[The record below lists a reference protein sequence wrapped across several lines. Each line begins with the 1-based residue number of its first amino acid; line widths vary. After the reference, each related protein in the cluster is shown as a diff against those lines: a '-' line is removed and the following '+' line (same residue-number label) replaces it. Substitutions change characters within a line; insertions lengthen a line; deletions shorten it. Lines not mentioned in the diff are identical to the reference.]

1 MEQSFVNHPKV
12 NTNASGRGPAT
23 RRFPSLYFFNRKNN
37 KSGYMSTSKV
47 TDKSS
52 APKGQKS
59 ANKALISTGAMT
71 IMIIT
76 TVVSLRGLP
85 SQAEFGIQSIF
96 YYLFAALVFL
106 IPFSLVCAE
115 LASTYTHS
123 GGLYRWVS
131 EAFGPRWGWSA
142 MYLEWQTLVIWFPAV
157 LMFAAVSLAYIFWPE
172 SFDAKLSANKI
183 YTLIVVLAV
192 YWITNFISFRGMKS
206 SKILSTLGGLFGTIV
221 PGAILII
228 LGVAYLCMGKPIM
241 LTHESFFPDFTKI
254 GTIVLAASI
263 FLFYGGMEMNAVHV
277 QNMKNPA
284 RQFPRAMFLA
294 VAVIVLLFVFATLA
308 IGFVV
313 PAKDINLL
321 ASLLV
326 AYNDLWAAVGVPWLG
341 NVMAL
346 LITFGV
352 IGQVSV
358 IIAGPS
364 TGLVAVGES
373 GYLPRGLQKTNKNGV
388 NTPILYVQ
396 AIFVSLLALVLV
408 VLPSVESA
416 YQVMSQMATVIYLIL
431 VLMIYFAFFRLR
443 HTQPTKKRGFRIPGG
458 RLGEYLI
465 GGIGVLG
472 AVVAMIL
479 SFFPPSQINT
489 GSPVVYV
496 LIILVGSLVFFLV
509 PLIVFAFRKP
519 YWRDPDADFYPFD
532 WQIENR
538 KPSQISK
545 WAPDFVPAPADIAA
559 TDARVIALQH
569 GETPAEAE
577 KLAEEARKNFAAGED
592 PQTEAYDVFNKENPD
607 QAVKVNNK

>member
-1 MEQSFVNHPKV
+1 MANSNPSKP
-12 NTNASGRGPAT
+12 GPQA
-23 RRFPSLYFFNRKNN
+23 KGG
-37 KSGYMSTSKV
+37 K
-47 TDKSS
+47 
-52 APKGQKS
+52 APQ
-59 ANKALISTGAMT
+59 ALISTGAMT
-71 IMIIT
+71 VMIIT

-96 YYLFAALVFL
+96 YYLFAAIVFL

-123 GGLYRWVS
+123 GGLYRWVA
-131 EAFGPRWGWSA
+131 EAFGPKWGWTA

-172 SFDAKLSANKI
+172 SFDARLSANKI
-183 YTLIVVLAV
+183 YTLVVVLAV
-192 YWITNFISFRGMKS
+192 YWITNFIAFRGMKS

-241 LTHESFFPDFTKI
+241 LAHESFFPDFSKI

-284 RQFPRAMFLA
+284 RQFPRAIFLA
-294 VAVIVLLFVFATLA
+294 VAVIVLLFVFATL
-308 IGFVV
+308 
-313 PAKDINLL
+313 
-321 ASLLV
+321 

-373 GYLPRGLQKTNKNGV
+373 GYLPRSLQKTNAQGV
-388 NTPILYVQ
+388 NKPILYVQ
-396 AIFVSLLALVLV
+396 AIFVSLLSLVLV

-431 VLMIYFAFFRLR
+431 VLMIYFAFIRLR
-443 HTQPTKKRGFRIPGG
+443 HTQPQKQRGFRIPGG
-458 RLGEYLI
+458 KLGEVVVA
-465 GGIGVLG
+465 GIGILG
-472 AVVAMIL
+472 AVVAMVL

-496 LIILVGSLVFFLV
+496 LIIFCGALLFFCV
-509 PLIVFAFRKP
+509 PLIVFSKRKP
-519 YWRDPDADFYPFD
+519 SWRNPKANFYPFD

-538 KPSQISK
+538 RPSEVSK
-545 WAPDFVPAPADIAA
+545 WSPTYQPTPAQIAG
-559 TDARVIALQH
+559 TDARILAEEN
-569 GETPAEAE
+569 GASPAEAE
-577 KLAEEARKNFAAGED
+577 KIAAEAEKAYDGSEN
-592 PQTEAYDVFNKENPD
+592 PQAEAYDILDKD
-607 QAVKVNNK
+607 KGTGA

>member
-1 MEQSFVNHPKV
+1 MANSNPSKP
-12 NTNASGRGPAT
+12 GPQA
-23 RRFPSLYFFNRKNN
+23 KGG
-37 KSGYMSTSKV
+37 K
-47 TDKSS
+47 
-52 APKGQKS
+52 APQ
-59 ANKALISTGAMT
+59 ALISTGAMT
-71 IMIIT
+71 VMIIT

-96 YYLFAALVFL
+96 YYLFAAIVFL

-123 GGLYRWVS
+123 GGLYRWVA
-131 EAFGPRWGWSA
+131 EAFGPKWGWTA

-172 SFDAKLSANKI
+172 SFDARLSANKI
-183 YTLIVVLAV
+183 YTLVVVLAV
-192 YWITNFISFRGMKS
+192 YWITNFIAFRGMKS

-241 LTHESFFPDFTKI
+241 LAHESFFPDFSKI

-284 RQFPRAMFLA
+284 RQFPRAIFLA

-373 GYLPRGLQKTNKNGV
+373 GYLPRSLQKTNAQGV
-388 NTPILYVQ
+388 NKPILYVQ
-396 AIFVSLLALVLV
+396 AIFVSLLSLVLV

-431 VLMIYFAFFRLR
+431 VLMIYFAFIRLR
-443 HTQPTKKRGFRIPGG
+443 HTQPQKQRGFRIPGG
-458 RLGEYLI
+458 KLGEVVVA
-465 GGIGVLG
+465 GIGILG
-472 AVVAMIL
+472 AVVAMVL

-496 LIILVGSLVFFLV
+496 LIIFCGALLFFCV
-509 PLIVFAFRKP
+509 PLIVFSKRKP
-519 YWRDPDADFYPFD
+519 SWRNPKANFYPFD

-538 KPSQISK
+538 RPSEVSK
-545 WAPDFVPAPADIAA
+545 WSPTYQPTPAQIAG
-559 TDARVIALQH
+559 TDARILAEEN
-569 GETPAEAE
+569 GASPAEAE
-577 KLAEEARKNFAAGED
+577 KIAAEAEKAYDGSEN
-592 PQTEAYDVFNKENPD
+592 PQAEAYDILDKD
-607 QAVKVNNK
+607 KGTGA

>member
-1 MEQSFVNHPKV
+1 MLTP
-12 NTNASGRGPAT
+12 NTNQASVSGTKGAKPA
-23 RRFPSLYFFNRKNN
+23 R
-37 KSGYMSTSKV
+37 
-47 TDKSS
+47 
-52 APKGQKS
+52 
-59 ANKALISTGAMT
+59 ALISTGAMT

-96 YYLFAALVFL
+96 YYLFAAIFFLV
-106 IPFSLVCAE
+106 PFSLVCAE

-172 SFDAKLSANKI
+172 SFDARLSANKL

-192 YWITNFISFRGMKS
+192 YWITNFIAFRGMKS

-294 VAVIVLLFVFATLA
+294 VAVIVLIFIFATLA

-313 PAKDINLL
+313 PAKDINIL

-352 IGQVSV
+352 VGQVSV

-373 GYLPRGLQKTNKNGV
+373 GYLPRSLQKVNRNGV
-388 NTPILYVQ
+388 NKPILYVQ
-396 AIFVSLLALVLV
+396 AIFVSLLSLVLV

-443 HTQPTKKRGFRIPGG
+443 RTQPQKPRGFRVPGG
-458 RLGEYLI
+458 KFGEWVI
-465 GGIGVLG
+465 GGVGVLG

-496 LIILVGSLVFFLV
+496 LIILCGAVVFFCL
-509 PLIVFAFRKP
+509 PLIVFAKRKP
-519 YWRDPDADFYPFD
+519 SWRNPDADFYPFD

-538 KPSQISK
+538 KPSEVSR
-545 WAPDFVPAPADIAA
+545 WSSDFTPTGADIAS
-559 TDARVIALQH
+559 TDARI
-569 GETPAEAE
+569 
-577 KLAEEARKNFAAGED
+577 LAEENGASPADAERIAAEAAKAFTGTD
-592 PQTEAYDVFNKENPD
+592 NPQTVANTVFAKSKETI
-607 QAVKVNNK
+607 KS

>member
-1 MEQSFVNHPKV
+1 MSTP
-12 NTNASGRGPAT
+12 NTNQASASGTKGAKPA
-23 RRFPSLYFFNRKNN
+23 R
-37 KSGYMSTSKV
+37 
-47 TDKSS
+47 
-52 APKGQKS
+52 
-59 ANKALISTGAMT
+59 ALISTGAMT

-96 YYLFAALVFL
+96 YYLFAAIFFLV
-106 IPFSLVCAE
+106 PFSLVCAE

-172 SFDAKLSANKI
+172 SFDARLSANKF

-192 YWITNFISFRGMKS
+192 YWITNFIAFRGMKS

-294 VAVIVLLFVFATLA
+294 VAVIVLIFVFATLA

-352 IGQVSV
+352 VGQVSV

-373 GYLPRGLQKTNKNGV
+373 GYLPRSLQKVNRNGV
-388 NTPILYVQ
+388 NKPILYVQ
-396 AIFVSLLALVLV
+396 AIFVSLLSLVLV

-443 HTQPTKKRGFRIPGG
+443 RTQPQKPRGFRVPGG
-458 RLGEYLI
+458 KFGEWVI
-465 GGIGVLG
+465 GGVGVLG

-496 LIILVGSLVFFLV
+496 LIILCGAVVFFCL
-509 PLIVFAFRKP
+509 PLIVFAKRKP
-519 YWRDPDADFYPFD
+519 SWRNPDADFYPFD

-538 KPSQISK
+538 KPSEVSK
-545 WAPDFVPAPADIAA
+545 WSSDFTPTGADIAS
-559 TDARVIALQH
+559 TDARI
-569 GETPAEAE
+569 
-577 KLAEEARKNFAAGED
+577 LAEENGASPADAERIAAEAAKAFTGTD
-592 PQTEAYDVFNKENPD
+592 NPQTVANTVFAKSKETI
-607 QAVKVNNK
+607 KS

>member
-1 MEQSFVNHPKV
+1 M
-12 NTNASGRGPAT
+12 AT
-23 RRFPSLYFFNRKNN
+23 QTPSKP
-37 KSGYMSTSKV
+37 T
-47 TDKSS
+47 TDKPTKS
-52 APKGQKS
+52 APS
-59 ANKALISTGAMT
+59 KALISTGAMT
-71 IMIIT
+71 VMIIT

-96 YYLFAALVFL
+96 YYLFAAIVFL

-123 GGLYRWVS
+123 GGLYRWVA
-131 EAFGPRWGWSA
+131 EAFGPKWGWSA

-172 SFDAKLSANKI
+172 SFDAKLSSNKI
-183 YTLIVVLAV
+183 YTLIVVLGV
-192 YWITNFISFRGMKS
+192 YWITNFIAFRGMKS

-228 LGVAYLCMGKPIM
+228 LGVAYLCMGKPLM
-241 LTHESFFPDFTKI
+241 LAHESFFPDFTKI

-284 RQFPRAMFLA
+284 RQFPKAIFTA

-326 AYNDLWAAVGVPWLG
+326 AYDDLWASIGVPWLG

-373 GYLPRGLQKTNKNGV
+373 GYLPQSLQKTNSRGV
-388 NTPILYVQ
+388 NKPILYVQ
-396 AIFVSLLALVLV
+396 AIFVSVLSLVLV

-416 YQVMSQMATVIYLIL
+416 YQIMSQMATVIYLIL
-431 VLMIYFAFFRLR
+431 VLMIYFAFIRLR
-443 HTQPTKKRGFRIPGG
+443 RTQPLKPRGFRVPGG
-458 RLGEYLI
+458 KFGEVVI
-465 GGIGVLG
+465 AGIGILG
-472 AVVAMIL
+472 ALVAMIL
-479 SFFPPSQINT
+479 SFIPPSQINT

-496 LIILVGSLVFFLV
+496 LIIFCGALLFFCV
-509 PLIVFAFRKP
+509 PLIVFAKRKP
-519 YWRDPDADFYPFD
+519 SWRNPKANFYPFD

-538 KPSQISK
+538 KPSEESK
-545 WAPDFVPAPADIAA
+545 WSADYVPTDSEIAA
-559 TDARVIALQH
+559 TDARILAEEN
-569 GETPAEAE
+569 GATPAEAAQ
-577 KLAEEARKNFAAGED
+577 LAAEAAKAYDGTET
-592 PQTEAYDVFNKENPD
+592 PQAVAYDVFHKDSES
-607 QAVKVNNK
+607 VTK

>member
-1 MEQSFVNHPKV
+1 MA
-12 NTNASGRGPAT
+12 NTPTTQPASQQTKAGKPA
-23 RRFPSLYFFNRKNN
+23 
-37 KSGYMSTSKV
+37 
-47 TDKSS
+47 
-52 APKGQKS
+52 
-59 ANKALISTGAMT
+59 KALISTGAMT
-71 IMIIT
+71 VMIIT

-96 YYLFAALVFL
+96 YYLFAAIVFL

-131 EAFGPRWGWSA
+131 EAFGPKWGWSA

-172 SFDAKLSANKI
+172 SFDARLSANKI

-192 YWITNFISFRGMKS
+192 YWITNFIAFRGMKS

-221 PGAILII
+221 PGAVLIV

-284 RQFPRAMFLA
+284 RQFPRAIFLA

-373 GYLPRGLQKTNKNGV
+373 GYLPKGLQKTNSRGV
-388 NTPILYVQ
+388 NKPILYVQ
-396 AIFVSLLALVLV
+396 AIFVSLLSLVLV

-431 VLMIYFAFFRLR
+431 VMMIYFAFIRLR
-443 HTQPTKKRGFRIPGG
+443 HTQPQKRRGFRIPGG
-458 RLGEYLI
+458 KFGEVI
-465 GGIGVLG
+465 VAGVGILG
-472 AVVAMIL
+472 AAIAMVL
-479 SFFPPSQINT
+479 SFIPPSQINT

-496 LIILVGSLVFFLV
+496 LIIFCGALVFFCV
-509 PLIVFAFRKP
+509 PLIVFAKRKP
-519 YWRDPDADFYPFD
+519 SWRNPQANFYPFD

-538 KPSQISK
+538 KPSQVSK
-545 WAPDFVPAPADIAA
+545 WTPDYTPTDAEIAG
-559 TDARVIALQH
+559 TDARI
-569 GETPAEAE
+569 
-577 KLAEEARKNFAAGED
+577 LAEENGATAAEAAQMAEAAQKAYDGTQT
-592 PQTEAYDVFNKENPD
+592 PQAVAYDVINKSKS
-607 QAVKVNNK
+607 AAK

>member
-1 MEQSFVNHPKV
+1 MA
-12 NTNASGRGPAT
+12 NTTPSNTPTKPGKPRPSG
-23 RRFPSLYFFNRKNN
+23 
-37 KSGYMSTSKV
+37 
-47 TDKSS
+47 
-52 APKGQKS
+52 
-59 ANKALISTGAMT
+59 ALISTGAMT
-71 IMIIT
+71 VMIIT

-96 YYLFAALVFL
+96 YYLFAAIVFL
-106 IPFSLVCAE
+106 IPFSMVCAE

-123 GGLYRWVS
+123 GGLYRWVA
-131 EAFGPRWGWSA
+131 EAFGPKWGWSA

-192 YWITNFISFRGMKS
+192 YWITNFIAFRGMKS

-221 PGAILII
+221 PGAVLII

-277 QNMKNPA
+277 QNMKDPA

-313 PAKDINLL
+313 PTKDINLL

-373 GYLPRGLQKTNKNGV
+373 GYLPRSLQNTNSRGV
-388 NTPILYVQ
+388 NKPILYVQ
-396 AIFVSLLALVLV
+396 AIFVSVLSLVLV

-416 YQVMSQMATVIYLIL
+416 YQIMSQMATVIYLIL
-431 VLMIYFAFFRLR
+431 VLMIYFAFIRLR
-443 HTQPTKKRGFRIPGG
+443 RTQPQKRRGFRVPGG
-458 RLGEYLI
+458 KFGEVVVA
-465 GGIGVLG
+465 GIGILG
-472 AVVAMIL
+472 AIVAMIL
-479 SFFPPSQINT
+479 SFIPPSQINT

-496 LIILVGSLVFFLV
+496 LIIFCGALLFFCV
-509 PLIVFAFRKP
+509 PLIVFSKRKP
-519 YWRDPDADFYPFD
+519 SWRNPQANFYPFD

-538 KPSQISK
+538 EPSQVSK
-545 WAPDFVPAPADIAA
+545 WSADYTPTDSEIAA
-559 TDARVIALQH
+559 TDARI
-569 GETPAEAE
+569 
-577 KLAEEARKNFAAGED
+577 LAEENGATPADAAALADKAAKTYDGTKN
-592 PQTEAYDVFNKENPD
+592 PQAVAYEVFNENKGST
-607 QAVKVNNK
+607 AK

>member
-1 MEQSFVNHPKV
+1 
-12 NTNASGRGPAT
+12 
-23 RRFPSLYFFNRKNN
+23 
-37 KSGYMSTSKV
+37 
-47 TDKSS
+47 
-52 APKGQKS
+52 
-59 ANKALISTGAMT
+59 MT
-71 IMIIT
+71 VMIIT

-96 YYLFAALVFL
+96 YYLFAAIVFL

-123 GGLYRWVS
+123 GGLYRWVA
-131 EAFGPRWGWSA
+131 EAFGPKWGWSA

-183 YTLIVVLAV
+183 YTLIVVLGV
-192 YWITNFISFRGMKS
+192 YWITNFIAFRGMKS

-277 QNMKNPA
+277 QNMSNPA
-284 RQFPRAMFLA
+284 KQFPRAIFLA
-294 VAVIVLLFVFATLA
+294 VAVIVLIFVFATLA

-326 AYNDLWAAVGVPWLG
+326 AYNDLWASIGVPWLG
-341 NVMAL
+341 NVMAF

-373 GYLPRGLQKTNKNGV
+373 GYLPQSLQKVNSRGV
-388 NTPILYVQ
+388 NKPILYVQ
-396 AIFVSLLALVLV
+396 AIFVSLLSLVLV

-431 VLMIYFAFFRLR
+431 VLMIYFAFIRLR
-443 HTQPTKKRGFRIPGG
+443 RTQPQKRRGFRVPGG
-458 RLGEYLI
+458 KLGEVVVA
-465 GGIGVLG
+465 GIGILG
-472 AVVAMIL
+472 ALVAMVL

-496 LIILVGSLVFFLV
+496 LIIFCGALLFFCV
-509 PLIVFAFRKP
+509 PLIVFAKRKP
-519 YWRDPDADFYPFD
+519 SWRNPQANFYPFD

-538 KPSQISK
+538 KPSEVSK
-545 WAPDFVPAPADIAA
+545 WSANYTPTPAEIAG
-559 TDARVIALQH
+559 TDARILAEEN
-569 GETPAEAE
+569 GATPTEADTLANEAE
-577 KLAEEARKNFAAGED
+577 KAYDGTKN
-592 PQTEAYDVFNKENPD
+592 PQAVAYDVFNREKSSDSKQP
-607 QAVKVNNK
+607 

>member
-1 MEQSFVNHPKV
+1 MN
-12 NTNASGRGPAT
+12 NTTNASKAPSGPA
-23 RRFPSLYFFNRKNN
+23 K
-37 KSGYMSTSKV
+37 
-47 TDKSS
+47 
-52 APKGQKS
+52 PKTP
-59 ANKALISTGAMT
+59 AKALISTGAMT

-96 YYLFAALVFL
+96 YYLFAAVFFL

-172 SFDAKLSANKI
+172 SFDARLSANKI
-183 YTLIVVLAV
+183 YTLIVVLGT
-192 YWITNFISFRGMKS
+192 YWLTNFIAFRGMKS
-206 SKILSTLGGLFGTIV
+206 SKTLSTLGGLFGTIV
-221 PGAILII
+221 PAAVLIV
-228 LGVAYLCMGKPIM
+228 LGVAYFCMGKPIM
-241 LTHESFFPDFTKI
+241 LTHESFFPDFSKI

-284 RQFPRAMFLA
+284 RQFPRAIFLA
-294 VAVIVLLFVFATLA
+294 VAAIVLIFVFATLA

-326 AYNDLWAAVGVPWLG
+326 AYNDLWASVGLPWLG

-373 GYLPRGLQKTNKNGV
+373 GYLPRALQKVNANGV
-388 NTPILYVQ
+388 NKPILYVQ

-416 YQVMSQMATVIYLIL
+416 YQVMSQMSTVIYLIL
-431 VLMIYFAFFRLR
+431 VMMIYFAFFRLR
-443 HTQPTKKRGFRIPGG
+443 RTQPQKPRGFKIPGG
-458 RLGEYLI
+458 RFGEYVI
-465 GGIGVLG
+465 GGVGVAG
-472 AVVAMIL
+472 AFVAMVL

-489 GSPVVYV
+489 GNPVVYV
-496 LIILVGSLVFFLV
+496 LIILVGAVVFFCL
-509 PLIVFAFRKP
+509 PLIVFAKRKP
-519 YWRDPDADFYPFD
+519 SWRNPSADFYPFD
-532 WQIENR
+532 WQIEDR
-538 KPSQISK
+538 KPSEVSK
-545 WAPDFVPAPADIAA
+545 WAAGYQPTDAEIAA
-559 TDARVIALQH
+559 TDARILAREN
-569 GETPAEAE
+569 GKSDAEAE
-577 KLAEEARKNFAAGED
+577 AMAAEAAKAYTPGEN
-592 PQTEAYDVFNKENPD
+592 PQSVAYNVFNNSKS
-607 QAVKVNNK
+607 

>member
-1 MEQSFVNHPKV
+1 MSTT
-12 NTNASGRGPAT
+12 NTNQASASGTKGAKPA
-23 RRFPSLYFFNRKNN
+23 R
-37 KSGYMSTSKV
+37 
-47 TDKSS
+47 
-52 APKGQKS
+52 
-59 ANKALISTGAMT
+59 ALISTGAMT

-96 YYLFAALVFL
+96 YYLFAAIFFLV
-106 IPFSLVCAE
+106 PFSLVCAE

-172 SFDAKLSANKI
+172 SFDARLSANKL

-192 YWITNFISFRGMKS
+192 YWITNFIAFRGMKS

-294 VAVIVLLFVFATLA
+294 VAVIVLIFIFATLA

-352 IGQVSV
+352 VGQVSV

-373 GYLPRGLQKTNKNGV
+373 GYLPRSLQKVNRNGV
-388 NTPILYVQ
+388 NKSILYVQ
-396 AIFVSLLALVLV
+396 AIFVSLLSLVLV

-443 HTQPTKKRGFRIPGG
+443 RTQPQKPRGFRVPGG
-458 RLGEYLI
+458 KFGEWVI
-465 GGIGVLG
+465 GGVGVLG

-496 LIILVGSLVFFLV
+496 LIILCGAVVFFCL
-509 PLIVFAFRKP
+509 PLIVFAKRKP
-519 YWRDPDADFYPFD
+519 SWRNPDADFYPFD

-538 KPSQISK
+538 KPSEVSR
-545 WAPDFVPAPADIAA
+545 WSSDFTPTGADIAS
-559 TDARVIALQH
+559 TDARI
-569 GETPAEAE
+569 
-577 KLAEEARKNFAAGED
+577 LAEENGASPADAERIAAEAAKAFTGTD
-592 PQTEAYDVFNKENPD
+592 NPQTVANTVFAKSKETI
-607 QAVKVNNK
+607 KS

>member
-1 MEQSFVNHPKV
+1 MSTP
-12 NTNASGRGPAT
+12 NTNQASASGTKGAKPA
-23 RRFPSLYFFNRKNN
+23 R
-37 KSGYMSTSKV
+37 
-47 TDKSS
+47 
-52 APKGQKS
+52 
-59 ANKALISTGAMT
+59 ALISTGAMT

-96 YYLFAALVFL
+96 YYLFAAIFFLV
-106 IPFSLVCAE
+106 PFSLVCAE

-172 SFDAKLSANKI
+172 SFDARLSANKL

-192 YWITNFISFRGMKS
+192 YWITNFIAFRGMKS

-294 VAVIVLLFVFATLA
+294 VAVIVLIFIFATLA

-352 IGQVSV
+352 VGQVSV

-373 GYLPRGLQKTNKNGV
+373 GYLPRSLQKVNRNGV
-388 NTPILYVQ
+388 NKSILYVQ
-396 AIFVSLLALVLV
+396 AIFVSLLSLVLV

-443 HTQPTKKRGFRIPGG
+443 RTQPQKPRGFRVPGG
-458 RLGEYLI
+458 KFGEWVV
-465 GGIGVLG
+465 GGVGVLG

-496 LIILVGSLVFFLV
+496 LIILCGAVVFFCL
-509 PLIVFAFRKP
+509 PLIVFAKRKP
-519 YWRDPDADFYPFD
+519 SWRNPDADFYPFD

-538 KPSQISK
+538 KPSEVSR
-545 WAPDFVPAPADIAA
+545 WSSDFTPTGADIAS
-559 TDARVIALQH
+559 TDARI
-569 GETPAEAE
+569 
-577 KLAEEARKNFAAGED
+577 LAEENGASPADAERIAAEAAKAFTGTD
-592 PQTEAYDVFNKENPD
+592 NPQTVANTVFAKSKETI
-607 QAVKVNNK
+607 KS

>member
-1 MEQSFVNHPKV
+1 
-12 NTNASGRGPAT
+12 
-23 RRFPSLYFFNRKNN
+23 
-37 KSGYMSTSKV
+37 
-47 TDKSS
+47 
-52 APKGQKS
+52 
-59 ANKALISTGAMT
+59 
-71 IMIIT
+71 MIIT

-96 YYLFAALVFL
+96 YYLFAAIVFL

-123 GGLYRWVS
+123 GGLYRWVA
-131 EAFGPRWGWSA
+131 EAFGPKWGWSA

-183 YTLIVVLAV
+183 YTLIVVLGV
-192 YWITNFISFRGMKS
+192 YWITNFIAFRGMKS

-277 QNMKNPA
+277 QNMSNPA
-284 RQFPRAMFLA
+284 KQFPRAIFLA
-294 VAVIVLLFVFATLA
+294 VAVIVLIFVFATLA

-326 AYNDLWAAVGVPWLG
+326 AYNDLWASIGVPWLG
-341 NVMAL
+341 NVMAF

-373 GYLPRGLQKTNKNGV
+373 GYLPQSLQKVNSRGV
-388 NTPILYVQ
+388 NKPILYVQ
-396 AIFVSLLALVLV
+396 AIFVSLLSLVLV

-431 VLMIYFAFFRLR
+431 VLMIYFAFIRLR
-443 HTQPTKKRGFRIPGG
+443 RTQPQKRRGFRVPGG
-458 RLGEYLI
+458 KLGEVVVA
-465 GGIGVLG
+465 GIGILG
-472 AVVAMIL
+472 ALVAMVL

-496 LIILVGSLVFFLV
+496 LIIFCGALLFFCV
-509 PLIVFAFRKP
+509 PLIVFAKRKP
-519 YWRDPDADFYPFD
+519 SWRNPQANFYPFD

-538 KPSQISK
+538 KPSEVSK
-545 WAPDFVPAPADIAA
+545 WSANYTPTPAEIAG
-559 TDARVIALQH
+559 TDARILAEEN
-569 GETPAEAE
+569 GATPTEADTLANEAE
-577 KLAEEARKNFAAGED
+577 KAYDGTKN
-592 PQTEAYDVFNKENPD
+592 PQAVAYDVFNREKSSDSKQP
-607 QAVKVNNK
+607 

>member
-1 MEQSFVNHPKV
+1 MANSNPSKP
-12 NTNASGRGPAT
+12 GPQA
-23 RRFPSLYFFNRKNN
+23 KGG
-37 KSGYMSTSKV
+37 K
-47 TDKSS
+47 
-52 APKGQKS
+52 APQ
-59 ANKALISTGAMT
+59 ALISTGAMT
-71 IMIIT
+71 VMIIT

-96 YYLFAALVFL
+96 YYLFAAIVFL

-123 GGLYRWVS
+123 GGLYRWVA
-131 EAFGPRWGWSA
+131 EAFGPKWGWTA

-172 SFDAKLSANKI
+172 SFDARLSANKI
-183 YTLIVVLAV
+183 YTLVVVLAV
-192 YWITNFISFRGMKS
+192 YWITNFIAFRGMKS

-241 LTHESFFPDFTKI
+241 LAHESFFPDFSKI

-284 RQFPRAMFLA
+284 RQFPRAIFLA

-358 IIAGPS
+358 IIAGPT
-364 TGLVAVGES
+364 TGIVAVGES
-373 GYLPRGLQKTNKNGV
+373 GYMPRSLQKTNAQGV
-388 NTPILYVQ
+388 NKPILYVQ
-396 AIFVSLLALVLV
+396 AIFVSLLSLVLV

-431 VLMIYFAFFRLR
+431 VLMIYFAFIRLR
-443 HTQPTKKRGFRIPGG
+443 HTQPQKQRGFRIPGG
-458 RLGEYLI
+458 KLGEVVVA
-465 GGIGVLG
+465 GIGILG
-472 AVVAMIL
+472 AVVAMVL

-496 LIILVGSLVFFLV
+496 LIIFCGALLFFCV
-509 PLIVFAFRKP
+509 PLIVFSKRKP
-519 YWRDPDADFYPFD
+519 SWRNPKANFYPFD

-538 KPSQISK
+538 RPSEVSK
-545 WAPDFVPAPADIAA
+545 WSPTYQPTPAQIAG
-559 TDARVIALQH
+559 TDARILAEEN
-569 GETPAEAE
+569 GASPAEAE
-577 KLAEEARKNFAAGED
+577 KIAAEAEKAYDGSEN
-592 PQTEAYDVFNKENPD
+592 PQAEAYDILDKD
-607 QAVKVNNK
+607 KGTGA

>member
-1 MEQSFVNHPKV
+1 MSTP
-12 NTNASGRGPAT
+12 NTNQASASGTKGAKPA
-23 RRFPSLYFFNRKNN
+23 R
-37 KSGYMSTSKV
+37 
-47 TDKSS
+47 
-52 APKGQKS
+52 
-59 ANKALISTGAMT
+59 ALISTGAMT

-96 YYLFAALVFL
+96 YYLFAAIFFLV
-106 IPFSLVCAE
+106 PFSLVCAE

-172 SFDAKLSANKI
+172 SFDARLSANKL

-192 YWITNFISFRGMKS
+192 YWITNFIAFRGMKS

-294 VAVIVLLFVFATLA
+294 VAVIVLIFVFATLA

-352 IGQVSV
+352 VGQVSV

-373 GYLPRGLQKTNKNGV
+373 GYLPRSLQKVNRNGV
-388 NTPILYVQ
+388 NKPILYVQ
-396 AIFVSLLALVLV
+396 AIFVSLLSLVLV

-443 HTQPTKKRGFRIPGG
+443 RTQPQKPRGFRVPGG
-458 RLGEYLI
+458 KFGEWVI
-465 GGIGVLG
+465 GGVGVLG

-496 LIILVGSLVFFLV
+496 LIILCGAVVFFCL
-509 PLIVFAFRKP
+509 PLIVFAKRKP
-519 YWRDPDADFYPFD
+519 SWRNPDADFYPFD

-538 KPSQISK
+538 KPSEVSK
-545 WAPDFVPAPADIAA
+545 WSSDFTPTGADIAS
-559 TDARVIALQH
+559 TDARI
-569 GETPAEAE
+569 
-577 KLAEEARKNFAAGED
+577 LAEENGASPADAERIAAEAAKAFTGTD
-592 PQTEAYDVFNKENPD
+592 NPQTVANTVFAKSKETI
-607 QAVKVNNK
+607 KS

>member
-1 MEQSFVNHPKV
+1 MA
-12 NTNASGRGPAT
+12 NTTPSNTPTKPGKPRPSG
-23 RRFPSLYFFNRKNN
+23 
-37 KSGYMSTSKV
+37 
-47 TDKSS
+47 
-52 APKGQKS
+52 
-59 ANKALISTGAMT
+59 ALISTGAMT
-71 IMIIT
+71 VMIIT

-96 YYLFAALVFL
+96 YYLFAAIVFL
-106 IPFSLVCAE
+106 IPFSMVCAE

-123 GGLYRWVS
+123 GGLYRWVA
-131 EAFGPRWGWSA
+131 EAFGPKWGWSA

-192 YWITNFISFRGMKS
+192 YWITNFIAFRGMKS

-221 PGAILII
+221 PGAVLII
-228 LGVAYLCMGKPIM
+228 LGVAYLCMGQPIM

-277 QNMKNPA
+277 QNMKDPA

-313 PAKDINLL
+313 PTKDINLL

-373 GYLPRGLQKTNKNGV
+373 GYLPRSLQNTNSRGV
-388 NTPILYVQ
+388 NKPILYVQ
-396 AIFVSLLALVLV
+396 AIFVSVLSLVLV

-416 YQVMSQMATVIYLIL
+416 YQIMSQMATVIYLIL
-431 VLMIYFAFFRLR
+431 VLMIYFAFIRLR
-443 HTQPTKKRGFRIPGG
+443 RTQPQKRRGFRVPGG
-458 RLGEYLI
+458 KFGEVVVA
-465 GGIGVLG
+465 GIGILG
-472 AVVAMIL
+472 AIVAMIL
-479 SFFPPSQINT
+479 SFIPPSQINT

-496 LIILVGSLVFFLV
+496 LIIFCGALLFFCV
-509 PLIVFAFRKP
+509 PLIVFSKRKP
-519 YWRDPDADFYPFD
+519 SWRNPQAIFYPFD

-538 KPSQISK
+538 EPSQVSK
-545 WAPDFVPAPADIAA
+545 WSADYTPTDSEIAA
-559 TDARVIALQH
+559 TDARI
-569 GETPAEAE
+569 
-577 KLAEEARKNFAAGED
+577 LAEENGATPADAAALADKASKTYDGTKN
-592 PQTEAYDVFNKENPD
+592 PQAVAYEVFNENKGST
-607 QAVKVNNK
+607 AK

>member
-1 MEQSFVNHPKV
+1 
-12 NTNASGRGPAT
+12 
-23 RRFPSLYFFNRKNN
+23 
-37 KSGYMSTSKV
+37 
-47 TDKSS
+47 
-52 APKGQKS
+52 
-59 ANKALISTGAMT
+59 MT

-96 YYLFAALVFL
+96 YYLFAAIFFLV
-106 IPFSLVCAE
+106 PFSLVCAE

-172 SFDAKLSANKI
+172 SFDARLSANKL

-192 YWITNFISFRGMKS
+192 YWITNFIAFRGMKS

-294 VAVIVLLFVFATLA
+294 VAVIVLIFIFATLA

-326 AYNDLWAAVGVPWLG
+326 SYNALWAAVGVPWLG

-352 IGQVSV
+352 VGQVSV

-373 GYLPRGLQKTNKNGV
+373 GYLPRSLQKVNRNGV
-388 NTPILYVQ
+388 NKSILYVQ
-396 AIFVSLLALVLV
+396 AIFVSLLSLVLV

-416 YQVMSQMATVIYLIL
+416 YQVRSQMATVIYLIL

-443 HTQPTKKRGFRIPGG
+443 RTQPQKPRGFRVPGG
-458 RLGEYLI
+458 KFGEWVI
-465 GGIGVLG
+465 GGVGVLG

-496 LIILVGSLVFFLV
+496 LIILCGAVVFFCL
-509 PLIVFAFRKP
+509 PLIVFAKRKP
-519 YWRDPDADFYPFD
+519 SWRNPDADFYPFD

-538 KPSQISK
+538 KPSEVSR
-545 WAPDFVPAPADIAA
+545 WSSDFTPTGADIAS
-559 TDARVIALQH
+559 TDARI
-569 GETPAEAE
+569 
-577 KLAEEARKNFAAGED
+577 LAEENGASPADAERIAAEAAKAFTGTD
-592 PQTEAYDVFNKENPD
+592 NPQTVANTVFAKSKETI
-607 QAVKVNNK
+607 KS

>member
-1 MEQSFVNHPKV
+1 MTTSDSSR
-12 NTNASGRGPAT
+12 NT
-23 RRFPSLYFFNRKNN
+23 
-37 KSGYMSTSKV
+37 
-47 TDKSS
+47 S
-52 APKGQKS
+52 APKAKS
-59 ANKALISTGAMT
+59 PAKALISTGAMT

-96 YYLFAALVFL
+96 YYLFAAIFFL

-192 YWITNFISFRGMKS
+192 YWITNFIAFRGMKS
-206 SKILSTLGGLFGTIV
+206 SKTLSTLGGLFGTIV
-221 PGAILII
+221 PAAVLII
-228 LGVAYLCMGKPIM
+228 LGVAYYCMGKPIM

-284 RQFPRAMFLA
+284 RDFPRAIFLA
-294 VAVIVLLFVFATLA
+294 VAAIVLIFVLATLA

-326 AYNDLWAAVGVPWLG
+326 AYNDLWASVGAPWLG

-373 GYLPRGLQKTNKNGV
+373 GYLPRSLQKVNSNGV
-388 NTPILYVQ
+388 NKSILYVQ
-396 AIFVSLLALVLV
+396 AAFVSILALVLV

-443 HTQPTKKRGFRIPGG
+443 HTQPHKPRGFRIPGG
-458 RLGEYLI
+458 HFGEYLI
-465 GGIGVLG
+465 GGVGVLG
-472 AVVAMIL
+472 AFIAMVL

-489 GSPVVYV
+489 GNPVVYV
-496 LIILVGSLVFFLV
+496 LIILCGAVVFFCLPLV
-509 PLIVFAFRKP
+509 VFARRKP
-519 YWRDPDADFYPFD
+519 SWRNPTANFYPFD

-538 KPSQISK
+538 QPSEVSK
-545 WAPDFVPAPADIAA
+545 WSADYTPTDADIAA
-559 TDARVIALQH
+559 TDARI
-569 GETPAEAE
+569 
-577 KLAEEARKNFAAGED
+577 LAEENGMDPSAAARIADMASKAYSDGENPQAVAYSVFDKNRDTAAG
-592 PQTEAYDVFNKENPD
+592 K
-607 QAVKVNNK
+607 

>member
-1 MEQSFVNHPKV
+1 MANSNPSKP
-12 NTNASGRGPAT
+12 GPQA
-23 RRFPSLYFFNRKNN
+23 KGG
-37 KSGYMSTSKV
+37 K
-47 TDKSS
+47 
-52 APKGQKS
+52 APQ
-59 ANKALISTGAMT
+59 ALISTGAMT
-71 IMIIT
+71 VMIIT

-96 YYLFAALVFL
+96 YYLFAAIVFL

-123 GGLYRWVS
+123 GGLYRWVA
-131 EAFGPRWGWSA
+131 EAFGPKWGWTA

-172 SFDAKLSANKI
+172 SFDARLSANKI
-183 YTLIVVLAV
+183 YTLVVVLAV
-192 YWITNFISFRGMKS
+192 YWITNFIAFRGMKS

-241 LTHESFFPDFTKI
+241 LAHESFFPDFSKI

-284 RQFPRAMFLA
+284 RQFPRAIFLA

-373 GYLPRGLQKTNKNGV
+373 GYLPRSLQKTNAQGV
-388 NTPILYVQ
+388 NKPILYVQ
-396 AIFVSLLALVLV
+396 AIFVSLLSLVLV

-431 VLMIYFAFFRLR
+431 VLMIYFSFIRLR
-443 HTQPTKKRGFRIPGG
+443 HTQPQKQRGFRIPGG
-458 RLGEYLI
+458 KLGEVVVA
-465 GGIGVLG
+465 GIGILG
-472 AVVAMIL
+472 AVVAMVL

-496 LIILVGSLVFFLV
+496 LIIFCGALLFFCV
-509 PLIVFAFRKP
+509 PLIVFSKRKP
-519 YWRDPDADFYPFD
+519 SWRNPKANFYPFD

-538 KPSQISK
+538 RPSEVSK
-545 WAPDFVPAPADIAA
+545 WSPTYQPTPAQIAG
-559 TDARVIALQH
+559 TDARILAEEN
-569 GETPAEAE
+569 GASPAEAE
-577 KLAEEARKNFAAGED
+577 KIAAEAEKAYDGSEN
-592 PQTEAYDVFNKENPD
+592 PQAEAYDILDKD
-607 QAVKVNNK
+607 KGTGA

>member
-1 MEQSFVNHPKV
+1 MANSNPSKP
-12 NTNASGRGPAT
+12 GPQA
-23 RRFPSLYFFNRKNN
+23 KGG
-37 KSGYMSTSKV
+37 K
-47 TDKSS
+47 
-52 APKGQKS
+52 APQ
-59 ANKALISTGAMT
+59 ALISTGAMT
-71 IMIIT
+71 VMIIT

-96 YYLFAALVFL
+96 YYLFAAIVFL

-123 GGLYRWVS
+123 GGLYRWVA
-131 EAFGPRWGWSA
+131 EAFGPKWGWTA

-172 SFDAKLSANKI
+172 SFDARLSANKI
-183 YTLIVVLAV
+183 YTLVVVLAV
-192 YWITNFISFRGMKS
+192 YWITNFIAFRGMKS

-241 LTHESFFPDFTKI
+241 LAHESFFPDFSKI

-284 RQFPRAMFLA
+284 RQFPRAIFLA

-373 GYLPRGLQKTNKNGV
+373 GYLPRSLQKTNAQGV
-388 NTPILYVQ
+388 NKPILYVQ
-396 AIFVSLLALVLV
+396 AIFVSLLSLVLV

-431 VLMIYFAFFRLR
+431 VLMIYFTFIRLR
-443 HTQPTKKRGFRIPGG
+443 HTQPQKQRGFRIPGG
-458 RLGEYLI
+458 KLGEVVVA
-465 GGIGVLG
+465 GIGILG
-472 AVVAMIL
+472 AVVAMVL

-496 LIILVGSLVFFLV
+496 LIIFCGALLFFCV
-509 PLIVFAFRKP
+509 PLIVFSKRKP
-519 YWRDPDADFYPFD
+519 SWRNPKANFYPFD

-538 KPSQISK
+538 RPSEVSK
-545 WAPDFVPAPADIAA
+545 WSPTYQPTPAQIAG
-559 TDARVIALQH
+559 TDARILAEEN
-569 GETPAEAE
+569 GASPAEAE
-577 KLAEEARKNFAAGED
+577 KIAAEAEKAYDGSEN
-592 PQTEAYDVFNKENPD
+592 PQAEAYDILDKD
-607 QAVKVNNK
+607 KGTGA

>member
-1 MEQSFVNHPKV
+1 MA
-12 NTNASGRGPAT
+12 NTTPSNTPTKPGKPRPSG
-23 RRFPSLYFFNRKNN
+23 
-37 KSGYMSTSKV
+37 
-47 TDKSS
+47 
-52 APKGQKS
+52 
-59 ANKALISTGAMT
+59 ALISTGAMT
-71 IMIIT
+71 VMIIT

-96 YYLFAALVFL
+96 YYLFAAIVFL
-106 IPFSLVCAE
+106 IPFSMVCAE

-123 GGLYRWVS
+123 GGLYRWVA
-131 EAFGPRWGWSA
+131 EAFGPKWGWSA

-192 YWITNFISFRGMKS
+192 YWITNFIAFRGMKS

-221 PGAILII
+221 PGAVLII

-277 QNMKNPA
+277 QNMKDPA

-373 GYLPRGLQKTNKNGV
+373 GYLPRSLQNANSRGV
-388 NTPILYVQ
+388 NKPILYVQ
-396 AIFVSLLALVLV
+396 AIFVSVLSLVLV

-416 YQVMSQMATVIYLIL
+416 YQIMSQMATVIYLIL
-431 VLMIYFAFFRLR
+431 VLMIYFAFIRLR
-443 HTQPTKKRGFRIPGG
+443 RTQPQKRRGFRVPGG
-458 RLGEYLI
+458 KFGEVVVA
-465 GGIGVLG
+465 GIGILG
-472 AVVAMIL
+472 AIVAMIL
-479 SFFPPSQINT
+479 SFIPPSQINT

-496 LIILVGSLVFFLV
+496 LIIFCGALLFFCV
-509 PLIVFAFRKP
+509 PLIVFSKRKP
-519 YWRDPDADFYPFD
+519 SWRNPQANFYPFD

-538 KPSQISK
+538 EPSQVSK
-545 WAPDFVPAPADIAA
+545 WSADYTPTDSEIAA
-559 TDARVIALQH
+559 TDARI
-569 GETPAEAE
+569 
-577 KLAEEARKNFAAGED
+577 LAEENGATPADAAALADKAAKTYDGTKN
-592 PQTEAYDVFNKENPD
+592 PQAVAYEVFNENKGST
-607 QAVKVNNK
+607 AK

>member
-1 MEQSFVNHPKV
+1 MATTDSKQPTVQPKE
-12 NTNASGRGPAT
+12 SKPA
-23 RRFPSLYFFNRKNN
+23 
-37 KSGYMSTSKV
+37 
-47 TDKSS
+47 
-52 APKGQKS
+52 
-59 ANKALISTGAMT
+59 KAFISTGAMT

-96 YYLFAALVFL
+96 YYLFAAIVFL

-123 GGLYRWVS
+123 GGLYRWVA

-172 SFDAKLSANKI
+172 TFDAKLASNKI
-183 YTLIVVLAV
+183 YTLIIVLGV
-192 YWITNFISFRGMKS
+192 YWFCNFMAFRGMKS
-206 SKILSTLGGLFGTIV
+206 SKMLSTLGGLFGTIV

-277 QNMKNPA
+277 QSMKDPA
-284 RQFPRAMFLA
+284 RQFPRAMFMA
-294 VAVIVLLFVFATLA
+294 VAVIVAIFVFATLA

-326 AYNDLWAAVGVPWLG
+326 AYDDLWASIGVPWLG

-364 TGLVAVGES
+364 TGLVAVGQS
-373 GYLPRGLQKTNKNGV
+373 GYLPRGLQHTNSRGV
-388 NTPILYVQ
+388 NKPILYVQ
-396 AIFVSLLALVLV
+396 AIFVTLLAFVLV

-431 VLMIYFAFFRLR
+431 VLMIYFAFIRLR
-443 HTQPTKKRGFRIPGG
+443 RTQPLKRRGYRVPGG
-458 RLGEYLI
+458 KFGEI
-465 GGIGVLG
+465 VVCGVGIIG

-479 SFFPPSQINT
+479 SFIPPSQINT

-496 LIILVGSLVFFLV
+496 LIILVGALVFFCV
-509 PLIVFAFRKP
+509 PLIVYAKRKP
-519 YWRDPDADFYPFD
+519 SWRDPAVASKFYPFD

-538 KPSQISK
+538 LPSQVSK
-545 WAPDFVPAPADIAA
+545 WSADYVPTPEQLAATEQRIAA
-559 TDARVIALQH
+559 EGD
-569 GETPAEAE
+569 GETD
-577 KLAEEARKNFAAGED
+577 KK
-592 PQTEAYDVFNKENPD
+592 QS
-607 QAVKVNNK
+607 

>member
-1 MEQSFVNHPKV
+1 MA
-12 NTNASGRGPAT
+12 NTTPSNTPTKPGKPRPSG
-23 RRFPSLYFFNRKNN
+23 
-37 KSGYMSTSKV
+37 
-47 TDKSS
+47 
-52 APKGQKS
+52 
-59 ANKALISTGAMT
+59 ALISTGAMT
-71 IMIIT
+71 VMIIT

-96 YYLFAALVFL
+96 YYLFAAIVFL
-106 IPFSLVCAE
+106 IPFSMVCAE

-123 GGLYRWVS
+123 GGLYRWVA
-131 EAFGPRWGWSA
+131 EAFGPKWGWSA

-192 YWITNFISFRGMKS
+192 YWITNFIAFRGMKS

-221 PGAILII
+221 PGAVLII

-277 QNMKNPA
+277 QNMKDPA

-373 GYLPRGLQKTNKNGV
+373 GYLPRSLQNTNSRGV
-388 NTPILYVQ
+388 NKPILYVQ
-396 AIFVSLLALVLV
+396 AIFVSVLSLVLV

-416 YQVMSQMATVIYLIL
+416 YQIMSQMATVIYLIL
-431 VLMIYFAFFRLR
+431 VLMIYFAFIRLR
-443 HTQPTKKRGFRIPGG
+443 RTQPQKRRGFRVPGG
-458 RLGEYLI
+458 KFGEVVVA
-465 GGIGVLG
+465 GIGILG
-472 AVVAMIL
+472 AIVAMIL
-479 SFFPPSQINT
+479 SFIPPSQINT

-496 LIILVGSLVFFLV
+496 LIIFCGALLFFCV
-509 PLIVFAFRKP
+509 PLIVFSKRKP
-519 YWRDPDADFYPFD
+519 SWRNPQAIFYPFD

-538 KPSQISK
+538 EPSQVSK
-545 WAPDFVPAPADIAA
+545 WSADYTPTDSEIAA
-559 TDARVIALQH
+559 TDARI
-569 GETPAEAE
+569 
-577 KLAEEARKNFAAGED
+577 LAEENGATPADAAALADKAAKTYDGTKN
-592 PQTEAYDVFNKENPD
+592 PQAVAYEVFNENKGST
-607 QAVKVNNK
+607 AK

>member
-1 MEQSFVNHPKV
+1 MATQTPPQPGNKPKPGKP
-12 NTNASGRGPAT
+12 SG
-23 RRFPSLYFFNRKNN
+23 
-37 KSGYMSTSKV
+37 
-47 TDKSS
+47 
-52 APKGQKS
+52 
-59 ANKALISTGAMT
+59 ALISTGAMT
-71 IMIIT
+71 VMIIT

-96 YYLFAALVFL
+96 YYLFAAIVFL
-106 IPFSLVCAE
+106 IPFSMVCAE

-131 EAFGPRWGWSA
+131 EAFGPKWGWSA

-183 YTLIVVLAV
+183 YTLVVVLAV
-192 YWITNFISFRGMKS
+192 YWITNFVAFKGMKS
-206 SKILSTLGGLFGTIV
+206 SKLLSTLGGLFGTIV

-277 QNMKNPA
+277 QNMKDPA

-326 AYNDLWAAVGVPWLG
+326 AYNDLWASIGVPWLG

-373 GYLPRGLQKTNKNGV
+373 GYLPKSLQKTNKNGV
-388 NTPILYVQ
+388 NKPILYVQ
-396 AIFVSLLALVLV
+396 AIFVSLLSLVLV

-431 VLMIYFAFFRLR
+431 VLMIYFAFIRLR
-443 HTQPTKKRGFRIPGG
+443 RTQPQKPRGFRVPGG
-458 RLGEYLI
+458 KFGEI
-465 GGIGVLG
+465 VVAGIGILG
-472 AVVAMIL
+472 ALVAMIL
-479 SFFPPSQINT
+479 SFFPPAQINT

-496 LIILVGSLVFFLV
+496 LIIFCGALLFFCV
-509 PLIVFAFRKP
+509 PLIVFSKRKP
-519 YWRDPDADFYPFD
+519 SWRNPKADFYPFD

-538 KPSQISK
+538 KPDQISK
-545 WAPDFVPAPADIAA
+545 WSADYQPTPADIAA
-559 TDARVIALQH
+559 TDARILAEEN
-569 GETPAEAE
+569 GATPAEAA
-577 KLAEEARKNFAAGED
+577 KIAAEAAKAYNGSES
-592 PQTEAYDVFNKENPD
+592 PQADAYDTLN
-607 QAVKVNNK
+607 QAKADNAKADESK

>member
-1 MEQSFVNHPKV
+1 MATQTPPQPGNKPKPGKP
-12 NTNASGRGPAT
+12 SG
-23 RRFPSLYFFNRKNN
+23 
-37 KSGYMSTSKV
+37 
-47 TDKSS
+47 
-52 APKGQKS
+52 
-59 ANKALISTGAMT
+59 ALISTGAMT
-71 IMIIT
+71 VMIIT

-96 YYLFAALVFL
+96 YYLFAAIVFL
-106 IPFSLVCAE
+106 IPFSMVCAE

-131 EAFGPRWGWSA
+131 EAFGPKWGWSA

-183 YTLIVVLAV
+183 YTLVVVLAV
-192 YWITNFISFRGMKS
+192 YWITNFVAFKGMKS
-206 SKILSTLGGLFGTIV
+206 SKLLSTLGGLFGTIV

-277 QNMKNPA
+277 QNMKDPA

-326 AYNDLWAAVGVPWLG
+326 AYNDLWASIGVPWLG

-373 GYLPRGLQKTNKNGV
+373 GYLPTSLQKTNKNGV
-388 NTPILYVQ
+388 NKPILYVQ
-396 AIFVSLLALVLV
+396 AIFVSLLSLVLV

-431 VLMIYFAFFRLR
+431 VLMIYFAFIRLR
-443 HTQPTKKRGFRIPGG
+443 HTQPQKPRGFRVPGG
-458 RLGEYLI
+458 KFGEI
-465 GGIGVLG
+465 VVAGIGILG
-472 AVVAMIL
+472 AFVAMIL

-489 GSPVVYV
+489 GSPLVYV
-496 LIILVGSLVFFLV
+496 LIIFCGALIFFCV
-509 PLIVFAFRKP
+509 PLIVFSKRKP
-519 YWRDPDADFYPFD
+519 SWRNPKADFYPFD

-538 KPSQISK
+538 KPDQISK
-545 WAPDFVPAPADIAA
+545 WSADY
-559 TDARVIALQH
+559 QP
-569 GETPAEAE
+569 TPAEAA
-577 KLAEEARKNFAAGED
+577 KIAAEAAKAYNGSET
-592 PQTEAYDVFNKENPD
+592 PQADAYDTLN
-607 QAVKVNNK
+607 QAKADNAKADESK

>member
-1 MEQSFVNHPKV
+1 MSTP
-12 NTNASGRGPAT
+12 NTNQASASGTKGAKPA
-23 RRFPSLYFFNRKNN
+23 R
-37 KSGYMSTSKV
+37 
-47 TDKSS
+47 
-52 APKGQKS
+52 
-59 ANKALISTGAMT
+59 ALISTGAMT

-96 YYLFAALVFL
+96 YYLFAAIFFLV
-106 IPFSLVCAE
+106 PFSLVCAE

-172 SFDAKLSANKI
+172 SFDARLSANKL

-192 YWITNFISFRGMKS
+192 YWITNFIAFRGMKS

-294 VAVIVLLFVFATLA
+294 VAVIVLIFIFATLA

-352 IGQVSV
+352 VGQVSV

-373 GYLPRGLQKTNKNGV
+373 GYLPRSLQKVNRNGV
-388 NTPILYVQ
+388 NKSILYVQ
-396 AIFVSLLALVLV
+396 AIFVSLLSLVLV

-443 HTQPTKKRGFRIPGG
+443 RTQPQKPRGFRVPGG
-458 RLGEYLI
+458 KFGEWFI
-465 GGIGVLG
+465 GGVGVLG

-496 LIILVGSLVFFLV
+496 LIILCGAVVFFCL
-509 PLIVFAFRKP
+509 PLIVFAKRKP
-519 YWRDPDADFYPFD
+519 SWRNPDADFYPFD

-538 KPSQISK
+538 KPSEVSR
-545 WAPDFVPAPADIAA
+545 WSSDFTPTGADIAS
-559 TDARVIALQH
+559 TDARI
-569 GETPAEAE
+569 
-577 KLAEEARKNFAAGED
+577 LAEENGASPADAERIAAEAAKAFTGTD
-592 PQTEAYDVFNKENPD
+592 NPQTVANTVFAKSKETI
-607 QAVKVNNK
+607 KS

>member
-1 MEQSFVNHPKV
+1 MANSNPSKP
-12 NTNASGRGPAT
+12 GPQA
-23 RRFPSLYFFNRKNN
+23 KGG
-37 KSGYMSTSKV
+37 K
-47 TDKSS
+47 
-52 APKGQKS
+52 APQ
-59 ANKALISTGAMT
+59 ALISTGAMT
-71 IMIIT
+71 VMIIT

-96 YYLFAALVFL
+96 YYLFAAIVFL

-123 GGLYRWVS
+123 GGLYRWVA
-131 EAFGPRWGWSA
+131 EAFGPKWGWTA

-172 SFDAKLSANKI
+172 SFDARLSANKI
-183 YTLIVVLAV
+183 YTLVVVLAV
-192 YWITNFISFRGMKS
+192 YWITNFIAFRGMKS

-241 LTHESFFPDFTKI
+241 LAHESFFPDFSKI

-284 RQFPRAMFLA
+284 RQFPRAIFLA

-373 GYLPRGLQKTNKNGV
+373 GYLPRSLQKTNAQGV
-388 NTPILYVQ
+388 NKPILYVQ
-396 AIFVSLLALVLV
+396 AIFVSLLSLVLV

-431 VLMIYFAFFRLR
+431 VLMIYFAFIRLR
-443 HTQPTKKRGFRIPGG
+443 HTQPQKQRGFRIPGG
-458 RLGEYLI
+458 KLGEVVVA
-465 GGIGVLG
+465 GIGILG
-472 AVVAMIL
+472 AVVAMVL

-496 LIILVGSLVFFLV
+496 LIIFCGALLFFCV
-509 PLIVFAFRKP
+509 PLIVFSKRKP
-519 YWRDPDADFYPFD
+519 SWRNPKANFYPFD

-538 KPSQISK
+538 RPSEVSK
-545 WAPDFVPAPADIAA
+545 WSPTYQPTPAQIAG
-559 TDARVIALQH
+559 TDARILAEEN
-569 GETPAEAE
+569 GASPAEAE
-577 KLAEEARKNFAAGED
+577 KIAAEAEKAYDGSEN
-592 PQTEAYDVFNKENPD
+592 PQAEAYDILDKD
-607 QAVKVNNK
+607 KGTGT